1 MRPSRST
8 RTKDR
13 RPAVGALRASGVG
26 CVLALSAVLLGGCID
41 DESIFTD
48 GRLEN
53 LCDQAIPAC
62 STQASCVIGNRDFYR
77 GQFPGGLRVL
87 VRSEL
92 EEGRLVVRFLLTEL
106 IFPGTEL
113 LVQANTTDCG
123 DVVEEHTQDID
134 LFEFAGRDRTLDYEL
149 DLPGRGDHLVEIFS
163 DMSAK
168 YLMTVTVEE
177 K

>member
-1 MRPSRST
+1 MRMSGTPSSSWLAVLGGLLCVALST
-8 RTKDR
+8 
-13 RPAVGALRASGVG
+13 G
-26 CVLALSAVLLGGCID
+26 CVD
-41 DESIFTD
+41 DESIFTQ

-62 STQASCVIGNRDFYR
+62 STQAGCVLTNKDFYR

-92 EEGRLVVRFLLTEL
+92 EDARLIVRFLLVEEL
-106 IFPGTEL
+106 FPGTEL

-134 LFEFAGRDRTLDYEL
+134 LFQFAGDDRTLDYEL
-149 DLPGRGDHLVEIFS
+149 DFPGRGDHLVEIFS
-163 DMSAK
+163 DMSAR